1 MHTKKSSASTRKSDR
16 QADITKPIVPDHSGI
31 ISNTKKIIL
40 TAILTA
46 FALVAFVIE
55 GAIPPLTP
63 IYGVKLGLAN
73 VFTLF
78 ALYAL
83 GTRYAAAVM
92 SLRIVLGSIFT
103 GQLVSF
109 IYSIS
114 GGLLSFLL
122 MILLKRFFPLKQ
134 LWVLSVLSAV
144 THNIGQLAA
153 AIFMTQT
160 LAIAYYLPVL
170 ILSGIIAGAF
180 TGLCAQLVLIRLSK
194 IKI

>member
-1 MHTKKSSASTRKSDR
+1 M
-16 QADITKPIVPDHSGI
+16 
-31 ISNTKKIIL
+31 NTKKLTL

-46 FALVAFVIE
+46 FALIAFVIE

-83 GTRYAAAVM
+83 GTRYGMAVM
-92 SLRIVLGSIFT
+92 LLRIVLGNIFA

-109 IYSIS
+109 IYSLT

-122 MILLKRFFPLKQ
+122 MILLKRFFPTKQ
-134 LWVLSVLSAV
+134 MWVLSVLCAV
-144 THNIGQLAA
+144 THNIGQLLA
-153 AIFMTQT
+153 AIFMLQSM
-160 LAIAYYLPVL
+160 AIAYYLPVL

-180 TGLCAQLVLIRLSK
+180 TGICAQLVLIRFSK
-194 IKI
+194 INLK

>member
-1 MHTKKSSASTRKSDR
+1 
-16 QADITKPIVPDHSGI
+16 
-31 ISNTKKIIL
+31 
-40 TAILTA
+40 
-46 FALVAFVIE
+46 
-55 GAIPPLTP
+55 
-63 IYGVKLGLAN
+63 
-73 VFTLF
+73 
-78 ALYAL
+78 
-83 GTRYAAAVM
+83 M

-109 IYSIS
+109 IYSIT

-144 THNIGQLAA
+144 THNIGQPAA
-153 AIFMTQT
+153 AVFMTQT

-180 TGLCAQLVLIRLSK
+180 TGLCAQLVLMRLSK
-194 IKI
+194 IHYKS

>member
-1 MHTKKSSASTRKSDR
+1 M
-16 QADITKPIVPDHSGI
+16 
-31 ISNTKKIIL
+31 NTKKLIL
-40 TAILTA
+40 SAILTA

-63 IYGVKLGLAN
+63 IYGVKLGIAN

-83 GTRYAAAVM
+83 GKPYGMAVM
-92 SLRIVLGSIFT
+92 LLRILLGNIFT

-109 IYSIS
+109 IYSLT

-134 LWVLSVLSAV
+134 MWVLSVLCAV
-144 THNIGQLAA
+144 THNIGQLLA
-153 AIFMTQT
+153 AILMMQT

-180 TGLCAQLVLIRLSK
+180 TGLCAQLVLLKLSK
-194 IKI
+194 INLK

>member
-1 MHTKKSSASTRKSDR
+1 M
-16 QADITKPIVPDHSGI
+16 
-31 ISNTKKIIL
+31 NTKKLTL

-46 FALVAFVIE
+46 FALIAFVIE

-83 GTRYAAAVM
+83 GTRYGMAVM
-92 SLRIVLGSIFT
+92 SLRIVLGNILT

-109 IYSIS
+109 IYSLT

-122 MILLKRFFPLKQ
+122 MILLKRFFPTKQ
-134 LWVLSVLSAV
+134 MWVLSVLCAV
-144 THNIGQLAA
+144 THNIGQLLA
-153 AIFMTQT
+153 AILMLQSM
-160 LAIAYYLPVL
+160 AIAYYLPVL

-180 TGLCAQLVLIRLSK
+180 TGLCAQLVLIRFSK
-194 IKI
+194 MNYK

>member
-1 MHTKKSSASTRKSDR
+1 M
-16 QADITKPIVPDHSGI
+16 
-31 ISNTKKIIL
+31 NTKKLIL
-40 TAILTA
+40 SAILTA

-73 VFTLF
+73 VFTIF

-83 GTRYAAAVM
+83 GKPYGMAVM
-92 SLRIVLGSIFT
+92 LLRIVLGNIFT

-109 IYSIS
+109 IYSLT

-134 LWVLSVLSAV
+134 MWVLSVLCAV
-144 THNIGQLAA
+144 THNIGQLLA
-153 AIFMTQT
+153 AILMMQT

-180 TGLCAQLVLIRLSK
+180 TGLCVQLVLIRLSK
-194 IKI
+194 INFK

>member
-1 MHTKKSSASTRKSDR
+1 M
-16 QADITKPIVPDHSGI
+16 
-31 ISNTKKIIL
+31 NTKKLTL

-46 FALVAFVIE
+46 FALIAFVIE

-63 IYGVKLGLAN
+63 IYGVKLGIAN

-83 GTRYAAAVM
+83 GKPYGLAVM
-92 SLRIVLGSIFT
+92 SLRIVLGNIFT

-109 IYSIS
+109 IYSLT

-122 MILLKRFFPLKQ
+122 MILLKRFFSLKQ
-134 LWVLSVLSAV
+134 MWVLSVLCAV
-144 THNIGQLAA
+144 THNIGQLLA
-153 AIFMTQT
+153 AILMMQT

-194 IKI
+194 INFK

>member
-1 MHTKKSSASTRKSDR
+1 M
-16 QADITKPIVPDHSGI
+16 
-31 ISNTKKIIL
+31 NTKKLIL
-40 TAILTA
+40 SAILTA

-83 GTRYAAAVM
+83 GTRYGMAVM
-92 SLRIVLGSIFT
+92 LLRIVLGNIFA

-109 IYSIS
+109 IYSLT

-122 MILLKRFFPLKQ
+122 MILLKRFFPIKQ
-134 LWVLSVLSAV
+134 MWVLSVLCAV
-144 THNIGQLAA
+144 THNIGQLLA
-153 AIFMTQT
+153 AILMLQSM
-160 LAIAYYLPVL
+160 AIAYYLPVL

-194 IKI
+194 INLK

>member
-1 MHTKKSSASTRKSDR
+1 M
-16 QADITKPIVPDHSGI
+16 
-31 ISNTKKIIL
+31 NTKKLTL

-46 FALVAFVIE
+46 FALIAFVIE

-63 IYGVKLGLAN
+63 IYGVKLGIAN

-78 ALYAL
+78 ALYVLDA
-83 GTRYAAAVM
+83 RYGMAVM
-92 SLRIVLGSIFT
+92 LLRIVLGNIFA

-109 IYSIS
+109 IYSLT

-134 LWVLSVLSAV
+134 MWVLSVLCAV
-144 THNIGQLAA
+144 THNIGQLLA
-153 AIFMTQT
+153 AILMMQT
-160 LAIAYYLPVL
+160 LAIAYYLPIL

-194 IKI
+194 INFK

>member
-1 MHTKKSSASTRKSDR
+1 M
-16 QADITKPIVPDHSGI
+16 
-31 ISNTKKIIL
+31 NTKKLTL

-46 FALVAFVIE
+46 FALIAFVIE

-63 IYGVKLGLAN
+63 IYGVKLGIAN

-78 ALYAL
+78 ALYVL
-83 GTRYAAAVM
+83 GARYGMAVM
-92 SLRIVLGSIFT
+92 LLRIVLGNIFA

-109 IYSIS
+109 IYSLT

-134 LWVLSVLSAV
+134 MWVLSVLCAV
-144 THNIGQLAA
+144 THNIGQLLA
-153 AIFMTQT
+153 AILMMQT

-194 IKI
+194 INLK

>member
-1 MHTKKSSASTRKSDR
+1 M
-16 QADITKPIVPDHSGI
+16 
-31 ISNTKKIIL
+31 NTKKLIL

-83 GTRYAAAVM
+83 GKPYGLAVM
-92 SLRIVLGSIFT
+92 LLRILLGNILT

-109 IYSIS
+109 IYSLT

-134 LWVLSVLSAV
+134 MWVLSVLCAV
-144 THNIGQLAA
+144 THNIGQLLA
-153 AIFMTQT
+153 AILLMQT

-194 IKI
+194 INLK